1 MRPLIG
7 ITSYAEEIRWG
18 VWTEDAALVPLAYVR
33 AVEHAGG
40 RPLVVP
46 PSEDGLEETLDA
58 LDGVIFSGG
67 GDLDPELYGAEPH
80 DETDMPRTERDAAEL
95 RLLEAALDRDM
106 PVLAICRGSQ
116 LLNVARGGDLE
127 QHLPETVGHEQH
139 RHDPGSFSDHD
150 VKVAAGSRLGGLL
163 GDRAPVK
170 SHHHQG
176 YGRIGAGLREV
187 AWAEDGVVEGLE
199 DCGQAVRAR
208 CALAP
213 RGGRGLRPLPG
224 ARRRSAAL
232 PAGAGMTVVVNPAT
246 EEAIAEVPEGTAEDA
261 DRAVEAAQRAFP
273 AWRAVSPGDRVRL
286 LRRVAAAVEEHG
298 EELSRLE
305 THNVGKPIG
314 DSRGEVQMV
323 ADVFHFYAGA
333 VDKHYGETI
342 PVTGGVDLTFREPL
356 GVVGLIVP
364 WNFPIAISS
373 WKLGPALACGNTV
386 VLKPAEVTP
395 LTAVRL
401 GEIALEAGLPEGVLN
416 VVTGRG
422 SVVGQRLVEHPG
434 VAKIGFTGSTE
445 VGRGVMEGAAAT
457 IKRVTLELGGKSA
470 NLVFAD
476 ADLEAAAAGA
486 PSAVFGNAG
495 QDCCARS
502 RILVERS
509 VYDRF
514 LELLVERTAA
524 VRVGDP
530 DEDATEMGPLISAA
544 HREKVSSYAN
554 GTVAFRGDTPDS
566 PGFWFPCT
574 LVEASNDDRVAREE
588 VFGPV
593 AAVIPFE
600 DEADAVRIANDT
612 PYGLS
617 GSIWTRDV
625 GRAMRVARAVDAGV
639 LSVNSNTSV
648 RVSTPFGG
656 FKQSGFGREL
666 GMHALEGYS
675 EVKNVYVATE
685 EA

>member
-1 MRPLIG
+1 
-7 ITSYAEEIRWG
+7 
-18 VWTEDAALVPLAYVR
+18 
-33 AVEHAGG
+33 
-40 RPLVVP
+40 
-46 PSEDGLEETLDA
+46 
-58 LDGVIFSGG
+58 
-67 GDLDPELYGAEPH
+67 
-80 DETDMPRTERDAAEL
+80 
-95 RLLEAALDRDM
+95 
-106 PVLAICRGSQ
+106 
-116 LLNVARGGDLE
+116 
-127 QHLPETVGHEQH
+127 
-139 RHDPGSFSDHD
+139 
-150 VKVAAGSRLGGLL
+150 
-163 GDRAPVK
+163 
-170 SHHHQG
+170 
-176 YGRIGAGLREV
+176 
-187 AWAEDGVVEGLE
+187 
-199 DCGQAVRAR
+199 
-208 CALAP
+208 
-213 RGGRGLRPLPG
+213 
-224 ARRRSAAL
+224 
-232 PAGAGMTVVVNPAT
+232 MTVVVNPAT
-246 EEAIAEVPEGTAEDA
+246 EETIAEVPEATAEDA
-261 DRAVEAAQRAFP
+261 DRAIEAAQLAFP
-273 AWRAVSPGDRVRL
+273 AWRAVAPGDRVRL
-286 LRRVAAAVEEHG
+286 LRRVGAAVEEHG
-298 EELSRLE
+298 EELARLE

-342 PVTGGVDLTFREPL
+342 PVAGGVDLTFREPL

-386 VLKPAEVTP
+386 VLKPAELTP

-470 NLVFAD
+470 SLVFAD

-530 DEDATEMGPLISAA
+530 DDDATEMGPLISAA
-544 HREKVSSYAN
+544 HREKVSSYVN
-554 GTVAFRGDTPDS
+554 GSVAFRGDTPDS

-625 GRAMRVARAVDAGV
+625 GRAMRVARAVDTGV

-675 EVKNVYVATE
+675 EVKNVYVATG
-685 EA
+685 A